1 MTGDASE
8 PRQRKR
14 RAGTGKGVWW
24 VGVGVGWRRDG
35 RLLLVVVL
43 AVKFPFS
50 EVAAGG
56 EGLLTHG
63 ALQTLFVPRRVV
75 DPHQEAVG
83 DGPLASLA
91 HRRMVTVAPCG
102 ARPGETQGWGSVIR
116 EKLPYTRFRSFMR
129 F

>member
-1 MTGDASE
+1 MG
-8 PRQRKR
+8 RGR
-14 RAGTGKGVWW
+14 GI
-24 VGVGVGWRRDG
+24 GWRRDG

-102 ARPGETQGWGSVIR
+102 ARPEETQGWGSVIR
-116 EKLPYTRFRSFMR
+116 EKLPYRRFRSFLR
-129 F
+129 FQDAFL